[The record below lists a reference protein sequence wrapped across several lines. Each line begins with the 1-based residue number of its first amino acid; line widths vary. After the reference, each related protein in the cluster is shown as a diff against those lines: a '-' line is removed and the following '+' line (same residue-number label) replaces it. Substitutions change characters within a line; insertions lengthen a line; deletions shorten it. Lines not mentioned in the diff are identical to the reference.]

1 LIAMTDGTAWL
12 AEPQSIAYGGYS
24 VVIAPDLESES
35 LARRIA
41 ETARGPYRPRTIGEL
56 TGRQVQDLLE
66 GLYGGVSEGI
76 ALRHGEL
83 DEWSYV
89 IKYGGWQGEF
99 GSAGRP
105 VDRGGLH
112 VFHLEYE
119 EENGRPVPPR
129 FTYRHDENLMCAFN
143 LYLDGSWAQGSP
155 EGDPEVV
162 AAVQERL
169 TAAGLPD
176 DDLDRR
182 AVHRACLEVVQRH
195 FGLTLPR
202 ERILEDTLPTLLLTA
217 P

>member
-1 LIAMTDGTAWL
+1 MTDGTAWL

-41 ETARGPYRPRTIGEL
+41 ETAPGPYRPRPIGEL

-66 GLYGGVSEGI
+66 GLYGEVRGGI

-89 IKYGGWQGEF
+89 IKYGGWQGRF
-99 GSAGRP
+99 GYAGRP

-119 EENGRPVPPR
+119 EENGKPVPPR

-143 LYLDGSWAQGSP
+143 LHLDGSWAQGSP
-155 EGDPEVV
+155 EGDAEVV

-202 ERILEDTLPTLLLTA
+202 ERILEDTLATLLLTA

>member
-1 LIAMTDGTAWL
+1 MTDGTAWL

-41 ETARGPYRPRTIGEL
+41 ETAPGRYRPRPIGEL

-66 GLYGGVSEGI
+66 GLYGEVREGI

-89 IKYGGWQGEF
+89 IKYGGWQGRF
-99 GSAGRP
+99 GSVGRP

-119 EENGRPVPPR
+119 EENGKPVPPR
-129 FTYRHDENLMCAFN
+129 FTYRHDENLMCEFN
-143 LYLDGSWAQGSP
+143 LHLDGSWAHGSP

-182 AVHRACLEVVQRH
+182 TVHRACLEVVQRH

>member
-1 LIAMTDGTAWL
+1 MTDGTAWL

-41 ETARGPYRPRTIGEL
+41 ETAPGPYRPRPIGEL

-66 GLYGGVSEGI
+66 GLYGEVRGGI
-76 ALRHGEL
+76 ALHHGEL

-89 IKYGGWQGEF
+89 IKYGGWQGRF

-119 EENGRPVPPR
+119 EENGKPVPPR

-143 LYLDGSWAQGSP
+143 LHLDGSWAQGSP

>member
-1 LIAMTDGTAWL
+1 MTDGIAWL

-41 ETARGPYRPRTIGEL
+41 ETAHRPTRPRPIGEL

-66 GLYGGVSEGI
+66 GLYGDVFQGI

-99 GSAGRP
+99 GTGSRP

-112 VFHLEYE
+112 VYHLEYQ
-119 EENGRPVPPR
+119 EENSRPVPPY
-129 FTYRHDENLMCAFN
+129 FAYRHDQNLMCEFN

-155 EGDPEVV
+155 GGDPAV
-162 AAVQERL
+162 ASAVQERL

-176 DDLDRR
+176 DDLDRG
-182 AVHRACLEVVQRH
+182 AVHRACLEVLERH
-195 FGLTLPR
+195 FRLTLPR
-202 ERILEDTLPTLLLTA
+202 ERILEDTLPTLLLTR